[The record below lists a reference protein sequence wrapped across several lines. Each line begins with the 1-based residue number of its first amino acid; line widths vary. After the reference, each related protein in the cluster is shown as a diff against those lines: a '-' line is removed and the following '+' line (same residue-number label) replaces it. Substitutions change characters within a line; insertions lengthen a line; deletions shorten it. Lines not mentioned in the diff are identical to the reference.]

1 MPLPNRILVVDDEA
15 KIRRILVRILSDE
28 GYEVAQVETGEKGVE
43 TASEF
48 LPDVVVMDQNLPG
61 MSGQEATEKIV
72 EQISGVKVIM
82 VTAFGAIDRA
92 VDAMRRGA
100 YDYLTKPFDNDEL
113 LLRVRRAM
121 ESRRLAREVENLRE
135 ALGERYSFSRIL
147 GEGPSLQETIR
158 VARRTAQSDMSVLV
172 EGESGTGKE
181 LLVRAIHQESPRNA
195 GPFVA
200 VNCAAVP
207 ADLVESTF
215 FGHEKGAFTGAGT
228 LHVGRFEQAHGG
240 TLFLDEISE
249 MPADLQVKLLR
260 ALEEGE
266 VSRVGGSRGIPVDVR
281 VVAATNRDAR
291 EAVAS
296 GVLREDLYH
305 RLAVV
310 SVLMP
315 PLRDRKDDI
324 PTLARH
330 FLALAHEEANTPP
343 RALSPEALGCLQ
355 AHDWPGNVRELHNAV
370 RSAALMAEGDTI
382 RECDLPL
389 AMRTGPTD
397 RTASPG
403 DDMASL
409 TLSDAVS
416 ALERKVVSE
425 ALAEEGGNRTRTAE
439 RLGITRKTLLA
450 KIALYGF

>member
-1 MPLPNRILVVDDEA
+1 MQLPNRILVVDDEA
-15 KIRRILVRILSDE
+15 KIRRILVRMLSDE
-28 GYEVAQVETGEKGVE
+28 GYEAVQADTGEKGVE
-43 TASEF
+43 VASEF
-48 LPDVVVMDQNLPG
+48 LPDVVIMDQNLPG
-61 MSGQEATEKIV
+61 MSGQEATGKIV
-72 EQISGVKVIM
+72 EQVSGTKVIM

-135 ALGERYSFSRIL
+135 ALGERYAFSRIL
-147 GEGPSLQETIR
+147 GKSPALQEAIR
-158 VARRTAQSDMSVLV
+158 VARRTAQSDLSVLV

-207 ADLVESTF
+207 AELVESTF
-215 FGHEKGAFTGAGT
+215 FGHEKGAFTGAGA
-228 LHVGRFEQAHGG
+228 LHIGRFEQAHGG

-249 MPADLQVKLLR
+249 MPVELQVKLLR

-266 VSRVGGSRGIPVDVR
+266 ISRVGGSRGIPVDVR
-281 VVAATNRDAR
+281 VIAATNRDAR
-291 EAVAS
+291 EAVQS

-310 SVLMP
+310 SVQMP
-315 PLRDRKDDI
+315 PLRERRDDI
-324 PTLARH
+324 ATLTRH
-330 FLALAHEEANTPP
+330 FLALAHEETDTPS
-343 RALSPEALGCLQ
+343 RELSPEAVGCLR

-370 RSAALMAEGDTI
+370 PSAAIMAEGDAI
-382 RECDLPL
+382 RECDLP
-389 AMRTGPTD
+389 AAVRGAPTD
-397 RTASPG
+397 GMTSSG
-403 DDMASL
+403 DDVRSP
-409 TLSDAVS
+409 TLAEAVS
-416 ALERKVVSE
+416 ALERRMVSE
-425 ALAEEGGNRTRTAE
+425 ALAGEDGNRTRTAE

-450 KIALYGF
+450 KIALYGL